1 MSKWNFTRGLHDLSN
16 GAYAYLKPDG
26 SLGLSNAG
34 LVVDGEKSLLIDTL
48 FDPASAQVIKNC
60 KSIFK

>member
-1 MSKWNFTRGLHDLSN
+1 MSKWTFTKGLHDMGN
-16 GAYAYLKPDG
+16 GAYACLQPDD

-48 FDPASAQVIKNC
+48 FDPALTQEIKNC